1 MLQFSQHVKER
12 LLIDMINQQVQ
23 AVTIAGHDSD
33 GSAGMPAD
41 LHAFFVDGVY
51 GHGLLTAAVSGN
63 SYGIDAAQVMPK
75 DYIEQQFKTLSTDFK
90 ISAAKTG
97 MLANDDV
104 INVVADQYAKVDF
117 GPLVVDPVII
127 TKHGAMLL
135 EQSAYELFSE
145 RIVPLAT
152 VITPNFY
159 EAQKLTGLQLKD
171 TQEMFDAAVKL
182 HEMGAKNVVI
192 KGEHN
197 DPTQKEVVDVVLLED
212 GSRFELTKPFFDT
225 THVNGTGDTFSAII
239 AAELANQINL
249 AVVKGQ
255 KVAVIGPSGVGKST
269 LLQFLLTGK
278 HGHAKEIL
286 LNDKKQK
293 PGSFTDLFAY
303 ASQSP
308 VIFADTLWF
317 NLTLGANISREKV
330 SEVCQKLG
338 LDQIIAEKGW
348 DYSLG
353 DNADQLS
360 GGQLARIELA
370 RTILADRSILLLD
383 EINASLDKKTSNQI
397 HNYLLNSNLT
407 FIEVI
412 HHYESNEL
420 QKYDQV
426 IDLGKL
432 G

>member
-104 INVVADQYAKVDF
+104 INVVADQYTKVDF

-135 EQSAYELFSE
+135 EQSAYELFRE

-239 AAELANQINL
+239 AAELAKGTD
-249 AVVKGQ
+249 VKN
-255 KVAVIGPSGVGKST
+255 AVIRAKDAVYAAISHPLEVGHKFGPINHWAAERELK
-269 LLQFLLTGK
+269 K
-278 HGHAKEIL
+278 KEL
-286 LNDKKQK
+286 
-293 PGSFTDLFAY
+293 
-303 ASQSP
+303 
-308 VIFADTLWF
+308 
-317 NLTLGANISREKV
+317 
-330 SEVCQKLG
+330 
-338 LDQIIAEKGW
+338 
-348 DYSLG
+348 
-353 DNADQLS
+353 
-360 GGQLARIELA
+360 
-370 RTILADRSILLLD
+370 
-383 EINASLDKKTSNQI
+383 
-397 HNYLLNSNLT
+397 
-407 FIEVI
+407 
-412 HHYESNEL
+412 
-420 QKYDQV
+420 
-426 IDLGKL
+426 
-432 G
+432 